1 MTTSSTGGQN
11 EENGVSWE
19 LAIGLYPGFLFGIR
33 TYEEPTYNT
42 HVLYLPFINILLTID
57 K

>member
-1 MTTSSTGGQN
+1 MTTSSSNLPEGN
-11 EENGVSWE
+11 NWE
-19 LAIGLYPGFLFGIR
+19 LAVGLYPGVLLGIR
-33 TYEEPTYNT
+33 TYQEPTYNT

>member
-1 MTTSSTGGQN
+1 MTTSNSNAPEGK
-11 EENGVSWE
+11 SWE
-19 LAIGLYPGFLFGIR
+19 LAIGLYPGVLFGIR
-33 TYEEPTYNT
+33 TYQEPTYDT

>member
-1 MTTSSTGGQN
+1 MTASSNESMPQGG
-11 EENGVSWE
+11 SWE

-33 TYEEPTYNT
+33 TYQEPTFNT
-42 HVLYLPFINILLTID
+42 HILYLPFINILLTID

>member
-1 MTTSSTGGQN
+1 MTTGSN
-11 EENGVSWE
+11 ENYSNSGSWE
-19 LAIGLYPGFLFGIR
+19 LAIGLYPGVLLGIR
-33 TYEEPTYNT
+33 TYQEPTYNT

>member
-1 MTTSSTGGQN
+1 MTSSSNLPQKKDT
-11 EENGVSWE
+11 SWE
-19 LAIGLYPGFLFGIR
+19 LAVGLYPGVLFGIR
-33 TYEEPTYNT
+33 TYQEPTFDT